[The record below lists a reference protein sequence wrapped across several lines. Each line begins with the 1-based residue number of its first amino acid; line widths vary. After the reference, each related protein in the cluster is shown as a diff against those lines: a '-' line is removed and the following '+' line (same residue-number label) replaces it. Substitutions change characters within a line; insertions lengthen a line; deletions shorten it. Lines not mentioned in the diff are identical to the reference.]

1 MKLYLTKNTFIDT
14 SKGFDI
20 SIPLEGNDQ
29 NPRAWYVDAPVIEP
43 VRNKQFTGSIQ
54 EGGSVNFRNIFFNP
68 HGHGTHTECLGHIT
82 EEIHSINQN
91 LKESFFRAK
100 LVTIEPMCVIN
111 GETIEED
118 FILTPEQFKPLLT
131 GVETEALVI
140 RTLPNEESKKHVNY
154 AGTNPAYID
163 VKVVQILNQSNIQHL
178 LLDLPSVDRE
188 NDGGKLAFHHAF
200 WGVPENLQFHK
211 TITELIYVPEEVPDG
226 DYILNLQTAP
236 FENDAT
242 PSRPVLFAIEEE
254 V

>member
-43 VRNKQFTGSIQ
+43 VRNEQFTGSIK
-54 EGGSVNFRNIFFNP
+54 EGGAVNFRNIFFNP

-91 LKESFFRAK
+91 LKESFFTAK
-100 LVTIEPMCVIN
+100 LITIEPKSVVN

-118 FILTPEQFKPLLT
+118 FILTEDQFKPLLN
-131 GVETEALVI
+131 GVETEAIII
-140 RTLPNEESKKHVNY
+140 RTTPNDETKKHFNY
-154 AGTNPAYID
+154 SATNPAYID
-163 VKVVQILNQSNIQHL
+163 VKVVHILNKAKVQHL
-178 LLDLPSVDRE
+178 LIDLPSVDRE
-188 NDGGKLAFHHAF
+188 SDGGKLAFHHEF
-200 WGVPENLQFHK
+200 WDVPENPQFHK
-211 TITELIYVPEEVPDG
+211 TITELIYVPDNVPDG

-242 PSRPVLFAIEEE
+242 PSRPVLFAIEEG
-254 V
+254 